1 MRWPGFRDDGALLL
15 PLEGT
20 RFLPDGSPA
29 RVRLDGRVLQ
39 RKHELHA
46 TVLGRDAGTRLREVC
61 GEERMRAM
69 FDALDWQLQ
78 GTRRYAL
85 VHKSKPQWDGPLD
98 AWSVIEH
105 LHAPAFARFRHALAE
120 ASGLPID
127 SGVPHVTLYVA
138 GDPYGIGLPDV
149 ATYRACHVRE
159 VAASEIAPAAPPVR
173 G

>member
-1 MRWPGFRDDGALLL
+1 MRWPGFRDDGGLIL
-15 PLEGT
+15 PLET
-20 RFLPDGSPA
+20 ARFLPAGSPQ
-29 RVRLDGRVLQ
+29 RLRLDGRVLQ
-39 RKHELHA
+39 RKHELHL
-46 TVLGRDAGTRLREVC
+46 TVLGREAGSRLRELI
-61 GEERMRAM
+61 GEDRMRTL
-69 FDALDWQLQ
+69 FEPLDWQLQ

-85 VHKSKPQWDGPLD
+85 LHKVKPQWDGALD

-105 LHAPAFARFRHALAE
+105 LQAPALARYRHALGE

-149 ATYRACHVRE
+149 AAYRACHVRE
-159 VAASEIAPAAPPVR
+159 VDASELATRPQPDH